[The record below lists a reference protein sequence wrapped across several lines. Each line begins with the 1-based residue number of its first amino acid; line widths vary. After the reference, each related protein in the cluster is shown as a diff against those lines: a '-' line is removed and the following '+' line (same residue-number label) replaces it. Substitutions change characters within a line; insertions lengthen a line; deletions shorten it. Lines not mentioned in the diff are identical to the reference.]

1 MGQSP
6 KKKYPVP
13 FFIEK
18 TNLCEYSE
26 FKKMAKKNSTT
37 PMMQQ
42 YQKIKKDHQDALLF
56 FRLGDFYEMF
66 YQDAKVASAV
76 MEIALTSRQK
86 VPMCGIPYHAAE
98 SYLAKLLK
106 RGFKVAIC
114 EQVEDA
120 KQARGVVKRDV
131 VKVLTPGTAVEFE
144 LEESKESTYIASLY
158 LKDKGWGLA
167 LIDLSTGQMKTA
179 QSDSQEKRILDD
191 ELFRIAPKEIIF
203 PEGQEERLAEVLSRN
218 NMVSVL
224 KSPLEDWVFDYS
236 QAKSILEGHF
246 QVKSL
251 AGFDLEDKDLAV
263 SAAGALLDYLK
274 KVRKDSL
281 SLIHK
286 VSYIQPGIQM
296 ILDAATIRNL
306 ELGKNLRDGGLKDSL
321 LDIIDFTVTSMGGR
335 LIRNWLLQPL
345 LDCSEINRRLETVS
359 EFLDHIIERQ
369 ELRAGL
375 KEIFDLERLTGKIS
389 LAVAHARDLVSLKK
403 SLLPLP
409 HIQKTIK
416 PLTAK
421 IVKQIRKNWDDA
433 RDLVELI
440 DNAILEEPAFLLTEG
455 GIIKDGYNSELDE
468 LRKLSHSGKSFI
480 SLLEKKERER
490 TKISSLKI
498 RYNKVFGYYIEVTK
512 PNLSLVPEEY
522 IRKQTLANSERYI
535 TPELQEYEEKVLN
548 AEERINELEYN
559 LFLEVRENVS
569 KETIRL
575 QKIASAI
582 AVLDVLSS
590 LAELASVR
598 NYSRPEIHSKD
609 RIRIVEGRHPVIE
622 VTNDEPF
629 IPNDTF
635 LARECDQILIVT
647 GPNMGGKSTYLRQ
660 VALICIMAQMGSF
673 VPAREAEIGVVDRI
687 FTRIGAMDFLS
698 VGQSTFMVEMLETAR
713 ILNNATEKSLI
724 LLDEIGRGTSTFDG
738 LSIAWAVAEHL
749 HEKEDIRAKTL
760 FATHYHELTELAL
773 TLSRIKNYHVTVKE
787 RKDDIVFLRKIVSGP
802 SDQSYGIHVAKLAGI
817 PRAVV
822 GRAKEILFNLE
833 KQELDD
839 AGLPRL
845 SYRSSKK
852 REKAQLLL
860 FKEDKEQE
868 LLKDIKEMIETC
880 QISEMAPL
888 DALNMLN
895 QLKKKIKDEED
906 EQGEKG

>member
-1 MGQSP
+1 M
-6 KKKYPVP
+6 
-13 FFIEK
+13 
-18 TNLCEYSE
+18 T
-26 FKKMAKKNSTT
+26 KKNSTT

-42 YQKIKKDHQDALLF
+42 YQKIKNNYKDALLF

-66 YQDAKVASAV
+66 YQDAKIASSV
-76 MEIALTSRQK
+76 LEIALTSRQK

-98 SYLAKLLK
+98 SYLTKLLK

-120 KQARGVVKRDV
+120 KKTKGVVKRDV

-144 LEESKESTYIASLY
+144 LEEAKESTYIASLY
-158 LKDKGWGLA
+158 LVEKDWGLA
-167 LIDLSTGQMKTA
+167 LIDLATGQMKTT
-179 QSDSQEKRILDD
+179 QSHDQGRRLLDD
-191 ELFRIAPKEIIF
+191 ELFRIAPKEIIY
-203 PEGQEERLAEVLSRN
+203 PEGEEKNVIEVLSRN
-218 NMVSVL
+218 SMMSVL
-224 KSPLEDWVFDYS
+224 KSPQEDWIFDFA
-236 QAKSILEGHF
+236 QAQSVLEEHF

-251 AGFDLEDKDLAV
+251 AGFDLEDKDFAV

-274 KVRKDSL
+274 RVRKDSL

-286 VSYIQPGIQM
+286 VSYIRSGYQM
-296 ILDAATIRNL
+296 VLDVTSIKNL
-306 ELGKNLRDGGLKDSL
+306 ELVKNLRDGSLKDSF
-321 LDIIDFTVTSMGGR
+321 LDIIDFTITSMGGR

-345 LDCSEINRRLETVS
+345 LDCTEINHRLDAVS
-359 EFLDHIIERQ
+359 EFLDRSIERQ
-369 ELRAGL
+369 ELRASL

-409 HIQKTIK
+409 SVQKIIK
-416 PLTAK
+416 PFATQT
-421 IVKQIRKNWDDA
+421 VKHIRTNWDNA
-433 RDLVELI
+433 GDLVELI
-440 DNAILEEPAFLLTEG
+440 DSAILDEPALLLTEG
-455 GIIKDGYNSELDE
+455 GVIKNGYNPELDE

-480 SLLEKKERER
+480 SLLEKKEREK
-490 TKISSLKI
+490 TGISSLKI
-498 RYNKVFGYYIEVTK
+498 RYNKVFGYTIEVTK
-512 PNLSLVPEEY
+512 PNLSLVPGDY
-522 IRKQTLANSERYI
+522 IRKQTLANSERFI

-548 AEERINELEYN
+548 AEEKIAELEYN
-559 LFLEVRENVS
+559 LFLEVREKIS
-569 KETIRL
+569 KETRRL
-575 QKIASAI
+575 QKIAFDIS
-582 AVLDVLSS
+582 VLDVLSS
-590 LAELASVR
+590 LSELASLR
-598 NYSRPEIHSKD
+598 NYHRPRIHSED

-629 IPNDTF
+629 IPNDTY
-635 LARECDQILIVT
+635 LDREGDQILIVT

-660 VALICIMAQMGSF
+660 VALLCILAQMGSF

-698 VGQSTFMVEMLETAR
+698 VGQSTFMVEMLETAK

-787 RKDDIVFLRKIVSGP
+787 KKDDIVFLRKIVSGP

-822 GRAKEILFNLE
+822 DRAKEILFNLE

-839 AGLPRL
+839 TGHPRL
-845 SYRSSKK
+845 AYRSSKE
-852 REKAQLLL
+852 RDRAQMLL
-860 FKEDKEQE
+860 FKEDREQE
-868 LLKDIKEMIETC
+868 LLKDIKEEIDKC
-880 QISEMAPL
+880 HISELTPL
-888 DALNMLN
+888 DALNLLS
-895 QLKKKIKDEED
+895 QFKKKIKDKGKEED
-906 EQGEKG
+906 KES

>member
-6 KKKYPVP
+6 KKKQLVP
-13 FFIEK
+13 FCVEK

-26 FKKMAKKNSTT
+26 FKKMAKKNSLT

-42 YQKIKKDHQDALLF
+42 YQKIKKEHQDALLF

-76 MEIALTSRQK
+76 LEIALTSRQK

-114 EQVEDA
+114 EQVEDP

-144 LEESKESTYIASLY
+144 LEEAKESTYIASLY
-158 LKDKGWGLA
+158 LEDKSWGLA

-179 QSDSQEKRILDD
+179 QSDSRDKRIIGD

-203 PEGQEERLAEVLSRN
+203 PEGQEEKLTEVLLRN

-224 KSPLEDWVFDYS
+224 KSPLEEWVFDYS

-246 QVKSL
+246 KVKSL
-251 AGFDLEDKDLAV
+251 AGFDLEDKHLAV

-274 KVRKDSL
+274 NVRKDSL

-286 VSYIQPGIQM
+286 VSYIQTDVQM
-296 ILDAATIRNL
+296 VLDATTIKNL
-306 ELGKNLRDGGLKDSL
+306 ELVRNLRDGSVKDSL
-321 LDIIDFTVTSMGGR
+321 LDIIDCTVTSMGGR
-335 LIRNWLLQPL
+335 LLRSWLLQPL
-345 LDCSEINRRLETVS
+345 LDCSEINRRLEAVS

-369 ELRAGL
+369 ELRGCL

-389 LAVAHARDLVSLKK
+389 LAVAHARDLISLKK

-416 PLTAK
+416 PLTSK
-421 IVKQIRKNWDDA
+421 IVKKIRKNWDDA
-433 RDLVELI
+433 RDLVDLI
-440 DNAILEEPAFLLTEG
+440 DKAIRDEPAFLLTEG
-455 GIIKDGYNSELDE
+455 GIIKEGYNSELDE

-498 RYNKVFGYYIEVTK
+498 RYNKVFGYSIEVTK
-512 PNLSLVPEEY
+512 PNLSLVPDGY
-522 IRKQTLANSERYI
+522 IRKQTLANSERFI

-548 AEERINELEYN
+548 AEERITELEYD
-559 LFLEVRENVS
+559 LFLKVRERIS
-569 KETIRL
+569 KETERL
-575 QKIASAI
+575 QKIAQ
-582 AVLDVLSS
+582 AVAALDVLSS

-598 NYSRPEIHSKD
+598 NFSRPEVHTQD

-635 LARECDQILIVT
+635 LDREEDQILIVT

-660 VALICIMAQMGSF
+660 VALVCILAQMGSF
-673 VPAREAEIGVVDRI
+673 VPAREASIGVVDRI

-822 GRAKEILFNLE
+822 DRAKEILFNLE

-845 SYRSSKK
+845 AYRSSKK
-852 REKAQLLL
+852 RDKAQLLL

-868 LLKDIKEMIETC
+868 LLKDIKEMIEMC
-880 QISEMAPL
+880 PISEMAPL

-895 QLKKKIKDEED
+895 QLKKKIKNGED

>member
-1 MGQSP
+1 M
-6 KKKYPVP
+6 
-13 FFIEK
+13 I
-18 TNLCEYSE
+18 
-26 FKKMAKKNSTT
+26 KKNSTT

-42 YQKIKKDHQDALLF
+42 YQKIKNNYKDALLF

-66 YQDAKVASAV
+66 YQDAKIASSV
-76 MEIALTSRQK
+76 LEIALTSRQK

-98 SYLAKLLK
+98 SYLTKLLK
-106 RGFKVAIC
+106 KGFKVAIC

-120 KQARGVVKRDV
+120 KKAKGVVKRDV

-144 LEESKESTYIASLY
+144 LEEAKESTYIASLY
-158 LKDKGWGLA
+158 LAEKDWGLA
-167 LIDLSTGQMKTA
+167 LIDLATGQIRTT
-179 QSDSQEKRILDD
+179 QSHVQGKRLLDD
-191 ELFRIAPKEIIF
+191 ELFRIFPKEVIF
-203 PEGQEERLAEVLSRN
+203 PEGEEKNVIEVLSRN
-218 NMVSVL
+218 SMMSVL
-224 KSPLEDWVFDYS
+224 KSPQEDWIFDFA
-236 QAKSILEGHF
+236 QAKSVLEEHF

-274 KVRKDSL
+274 RVRKDSL

-286 VSYIQPGIQM
+286 VSYIQSGLQM
-296 ILDAATIRNL
+296 VLDVTSIKNL
-306 ELGKNLRDGGLKDSL
+306 ELVKNLRDGSLKDSF
-321 LDIIDFTVTSMGGR
+321 LDIIDFTITSMGGR
-335 LIRNWLLQPL
+335 LIRSWLLQPL
-345 LDCSEINRRLETVS
+345 LDCAEINHRLDAVS
-359 EFLDHIIERQ
+359 EFLDRSIERQ
-369 ELRAGL
+369 ELRASL

-409 HIQKTIK
+409 SIQKIIK
-416 PLTAK
+416 PFATQT
-421 IVKQIRKNWDDA
+421 VKHIRKNWDNA
-433 RDLVELI
+433 EDLVELI
-440 DNAILEEPAFLLTEG
+440 DSAILDEPAFLLTEG
-455 GIIKDGYNSELDE
+455 GVIKNGYNPELDE

-480 SLLEKKERER
+480 SLLEKKEREK
-490 TKISSLKI
+490 TGISSLKV
-498 RYNKVFGYYIEVTK
+498 RYNKVFGYTIEVTK
-512 PNLSLVPEEY
+512 PNLSLVPGDY
-522 IRKQTLANSERYI
+522 IRKQTLANSERFI

-548 AEERINELEYN
+548 AEEKIAELEYN
-559 LFLEVRENVS
+559 LFLEVREKIS
-569 KETIRL
+569 KETKRL
-575 QKIASAI
+575 QKIASDI

-590 LAELASVR
+590 LSELASFR
-598 NYSRPEIHSKD
+598 NYHRPNIHSED

-629 IPNDTF
+629 IPNDTY
-635 LARECDQILIVT
+635 LDREEDQILIVT

-660 VALICIMAQMGSF
+660 VALLCILAQMGSF

-698 VGQSTFMVEMLETAR
+698 VGQSTFMVEMLETAK

-822 GRAKEILFNLE
+822 DRAREILFNLE
-833 KQELDD
+833 KQELDETGHPKL
-839 AGLPRL
+839 A
-845 SYRSSKK
+845 YRSSKE
-852 REKAQLLL
+852 RDKAQMLL
-860 FKEDKEQE
+860 FKEDREQE
-868 LLKDIKEMIETC
+868 LLKDIKEEIDKC
-880 QISEMAPL
+880 HISELTPL
-888 DALNMLN
+888 DALNLLS
-895 QLKKKIKDEED
+895 QFKKKIKDKGEEED
-906 EQGEKG
+906 KKS

>member
-1 MGQSP
+1 MT
-6 KKKYPVP
+6 
-13 FFIEK
+13 E
-18 TNLCEYSE
+18 
-26 FKKMAKKNSTT
+26 KNSIT

-42 YQKIKKDHQDALLF
+42 YQKIKNNYKDALLF

-66 YQDAKVASAV
+66 YQDAKIASSV
-76 MEIALTSRQK
+76 LEITLTSRQK

-120 KQARGVVKRDV
+120 RKAKGVVKRDV

-144 LEESKESTYIASLY
+144 LEGAKESTYIASLY
-158 LKDKGWGLA
+158 LAEKDWGLA
-167 LIDLSTGQMKTA
+167 LIDLATGQMKTT
-179 QSDSQEKRILDD
+179 QSHLQGRRLLDD
-191 ELFRIAPKEIIF
+191 ELFRISPKEIIY
-203 PEGQEERLAEVLSRN
+203 PESEEKNVTEVLSRN
-218 NMVSVL
+218 SMISVL
-224 KSPLEDWVFDYS
+224 KSPQEDWIFDFA
-236 QAKSILEGHF
+236 QAKSVLEGHF

-274 KVRKDSL
+274 RVRKDSL

-286 VSYIQPGIQM
+286 VSYIRSGLQM
-296 ILDAATIRNL
+296 ALDVTSIKNL
-306 ELGKNLRDGGLKDSL
+306 ELVKNLRDGSLKDSL
-321 LDIIDFTVTSMGGR
+321 LDIIDFTMTSMGGR
-335 LIRNWLLQPL
+335 LIRSWLLQPL
-345 LDCSEINRRLETVS
+345 LDCSEINHRLDAVS
-359 EFLDHIIERQ
+359 EFLDRSIERQ
-369 ELRAGL
+369 ELRASL

-389 LAVAHARDLVSLKK
+389 LAVAHARDLVALKK

-409 HIQKTIK
+409 SVQKIIK
-416 PLTAK
+416 PFTTQT
-421 IVKQIRKNWDDA
+421 VKHIRKNWDNA
-433 RDLVELI
+433 EDLVELI
-440 DNAILEEPAFLLTEG
+440 GSAILDEPAFLLTEG
-455 GIIKDGYNSELDE
+455 GVIKNGYNPELDE

-480 SLLEKKERER
+480 SLLEKKEREK
-490 TKISSLKI
+490 TGISSLKI

-512 PNLSLVPEEY
+512 PNLSLVPGDY
-522 IRKQTLANSERYI
+522 IRKQTLANSERFI

-548 AEERINELEYN
+548 AEEQIAELEYN
-559 LFLEVRENVS
+559 LFLEVREKIS
-569 KETIRL
+569 KETRRL
-575 QKIASAI
+575 QKIASDI

-590 LAELASVR
+590 LSELASLR
-598 NYSRPEIHSKD
+598 NYHRPHIHSED
-609 RIRIVEGRHPVIE
+609 RLRIVEGRHPVIE
-622 VTNDEPF
+622 ITSDEPF
-629 IPNDTF
+629 IPNDTY
-635 LARECDQILIVT
+635 LDRKEDQILIVT

-660 VALICIMAQMGSF
+660 VALICILAQMGSF

-698 VGQSTFMVEMLETAR
+698 VGQSTFMVEMLETAK

-822 GRAKEILFNLE
+822 ERAREILFNLE

-839 AGLPRL
+839 AGRPKLA
-845 SYRSSKK
+845 YRSLKE
-852 REKAQLLL
+852 RDKAQMLL
-860 FKEDKEQE
+860 FKEDREQE
-868 LLKDIKEMIETC
+868 LLKDIKEEIDKC
-880 QISEMAPL
+880 HISELTPL
-888 DALNMLN
+888 DALNLLS
-895 QLKKKIKDEED
+895 QLKKKIKNKGKGED
-906 EQGEKG
+906 KKS